1 MNPVNFDQ
9 AIKKISDSS
18 AVIFKENTFPDDSLY
33 FLDLDGH
40 KLEIH
45 VGDWR
50 TRVIAKK
57 ANPGDWENVQ
67 FFV

>member
-1 MNPVNFDQ
+1 VSPENFERTT
-9 AIKKISDSS
+9 KKISDSG
-18 AVIFKENTFPDDSLY
+18 AFIFKENSSPGDSLY
-33 FLDLDGH
+33 FLDPDGH

-50 TRVIAKK
+50 KRIETKK
-57 ANPGDWENVQ
+57 AIPGNWKNIE